1 MRCIMKRE
9 KEKYLIFLIFTL
21 LFIIICSICPVY
33 SEDELFLTGIVKEV
47 DFKKGV
53 VTIEVLSQIC
63 SGIKTFQTEDIE
75 KLSDSEGKK
84 ITFFINTST
93 CIPNEIYTMHSFNFH
108 KEFKK

>member
-1 MRCIMKRE
+1 MKRD
-9 KEKYLIFLIFTL
+9 KEKYWFFLIFTL
-21 LFIIICSICPVY
+21 LFIIFCSTRPVH

-47 DFKKGV
+47 DSKKGF
-53 VTIEVLSQIC
+53 VTVEVLSKTC

-93 CIPNEIYTMHSFNFH
+93 CIPNEIYTMHGFNFH